1 MLIDDLQKQFQQN
14 ELPIVFSYDGQEYSG
29 FNRDFERLSS
39 TSEQINRGECHTT
52 LYRHIPSGTLWTV
65 TIRHYPKYN
74 ALEWQAEIYAPE
86 KTGIFSDIRY
96 QLNVPGTHGRLLG
109 NYGDE
114 GGGYKEFDFSLDNER
129 VYQEAETGRPT
140 HYVFPYY
147 RLETDQNKITTVLSW
162 QGAWFSQ
169 FEQAADEVN
178 ISMGQKNICAYLEKG
193 EGFRLPL
200 MLIQEYHSDPANAWR
215 RFYIDCN
222 MPLVK
227 GERVKPLLA
236 AFNGVCAGLNNDIV
250 RRVKETY
257 DAHGIDYD
265 FWWFDAGWG
274 TDGTGPHS
282 KSGWWYHGVNFE
294 MNFEAFPDG
303 LEWLGKAL
311 KREGRDFMLWFEPE
325 VVRTPP
331 EHLEEFFKAHPQF
344 KREWFLGTFQ
354 KEWCGIILT
363 AQLMDLGNAEC
374 LKWLEER
381 IFEVM
386 DRAEANIFR
395 IDFNIPPAQ
404 IWAEHDRP
412 DRKGITENHYC
423 AGYLQLLKDI
433 QSRYPGILMDSCAS
447 GGGRNDLETLR
458 LMLPLHY
465 TDYQDIAPE
474 DTNSFIYMQ
483 QVLYRWFP
491 YFKGWINAFCVS
503 DKYAARAAYNP
514 SVALAI
520 RPEEMDDLD
529 FDKLKEDINE
539 WYGINKAYMGN
550 YYELEK
556 ASNNNTD
563 IKAFM
568 FFNKEENL
576 GFVMVFCPEN
586 CTQTAYR
593 AVLQGLEAQKIY
605 SLEDIDTHNVLKM
618 QGDLLCSQG
627 IELNLAPRTARLI
640 KISGEC

>member
-1 MLIDDLQKQFQQN
+1 MLIDDLKKQFQQN

-29 FNRDFERLSS
+29 FNRDFEQLSS
-39 TSEQINRGECHTT
+39 NSEQINRGECHTT

-65 TIRHYPKYN
+65 IIRHYPEYN

-86 KTGIFSDIRY
+86 KTGIFSDIR
-96 QLNVPGTHGRLLG
+96 
-109 NYGDE
+109 
-114 GGGYKEFDFSLDNER
+114 
-129 VYQEAETGRPT
+129 
-140 HYVFPYY
+140 
-147 RLETDQNKITTVLSW
+147 
-162 QGAWFSQ
+162 AWFSQ
-169 FEQAADEVN
+169 FEQAADGVN

-200 MLIQEYHSDPANAWR
+200 MLIQEYSSDPVNAWR

-274 TDGTGPHS
+274 TDGTGPHN

-331 EHLEEFFKAHPQF
+331 EQLEEFFKAHPQF

-363 AQLMDLGNAEC
+363 AQLIDLGNAEC
-374 LKWLEER
+374 RKWLEER

-412 DRKGITENHYC
+412 DRRGITENHYC
-423 AGYLQLLKDI
+423 TGYLQLLKDI

-465 TDYQDIAPE
+465 SDHQD
-474 DTNSFIYMQ
+474 M
-483 QVLYRWFP
+483 FP
-491 YFKGWINAFCVS
+491 
-503 DKYAARAAYNP
+503 
-514 SVALAI
+514 
-520 RPEEMDDLD
+520 
-529 FDKLKEDINE
+529 
-539 WYGINKAYMGN
+539 
-550 YYELEK
+550 
-556 ASNNNTD
+556 
-563 IKAFM
+563 
-568 FFNKEENL
+568 
-576 GFVMVFCPEN
+576 
-586 CTQTAYR
+586 
-593 AVLQGLEAQKIY
+593 
-605 SLEDIDTHNVLKM
+605 
-618 QGDLLCSQG
+618 
-627 IELNLAPRTARLI
+627 
-640 KISGEC
+640 